1 MKKHLDTYLAE
12 VKNVAQKGLFHLF
25 TAHGLIY
32 VAGFASQLFVAG
44 ILETDDIGR
53 IKIMQTYIGLAA
65 LIGGLGFNTSLLKLA
80 ASNSSPEQKE
90 KLLNL
95 SLLVSFLSF
104 FFLYL
109 LILLLNRFGYISTDP
124 LISRFFPI
132 YSLFLLPLIIQSMY
146 LAYYQ
151 ANRQIKRMAMI
162 QLMVKILSVGMII
175 VFSVLF
181 KLQGYAL
188 IVPITGFMAIVALEA
203 GLKPNF
209 IKRIRQGFDF
219 RQLPLMWK
227 LAAFALLANLAGTLL
242 MTMDVYLINYLV
254 KDRTQVGFYMFAI
267 TLISIYQLIPASTQQ
282 VAFPFFSVKSENRG
296 HWLGAY
302 KKFNRLNH
310 ILIPLVVVAGM
321 ILVPPFIKIA
331 FAGKYNH
338 SLFFFHLLSI
348 GWMFKSMN
356 IMKGT
361 ALMGYG
367 KFNLNFYGSLV
378 SILISFP
385 LMFLL
390 ISHYDLLGAAVAR
403 IAAGIITYLVTLLV
417 FRHFLKSQQ
426 SGA

>member
-1 MKKHLDTYLAE
+1 
-12 VKNVAQKGLFHLF
+12 
-25 TAHGLIY
+25 
-32 VAGFASQLFVAG
+32 
-44 ILETDDIGR
+44 
-53 IKIMQTYIGLAA
+53 
-65 LIGGLGFNTSLLKLA
+65 
-80 ASNSSPEQKE
+80 
-90 KLLNL
+90 
-95 SLLVSFLSF
+95 
-104 FFLYL
+104 
-109 LILLLNRFGYISTDP
+109 
-124 LISRFFPI
+124 
-132 YSLFLLPLIIQSMY
+132 
-146 LAYYQ
+146 
-151 ANRQIKRMAMI
+151 
-162 QLMVKILSVGMII
+162 
-175 VFSVLF
+175 
-181 KLQGYAL
+181 
-188 IVPITGFMAIVALEA
+188 
-203 GLKPNF
+203 
-209 IKRIRQGFDF
+209 
-219 RQLPLMWK
+219 
-227 LAAFALLANLAGTLL
+227 
-242 MTMDVYLINYLV
+242 
-254 KDRTQVGFYMFAI
+254 
-267 TLISIYQLIPASTQQ
+267 